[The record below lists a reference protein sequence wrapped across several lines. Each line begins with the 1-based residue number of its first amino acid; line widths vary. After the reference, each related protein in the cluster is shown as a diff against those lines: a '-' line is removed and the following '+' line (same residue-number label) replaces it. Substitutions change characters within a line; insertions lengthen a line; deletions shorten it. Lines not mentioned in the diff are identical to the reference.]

1 MGRARRWRKDPAA
14 HWTFFVRRYAR
25 KARRQVARP
34 ENACAHLVGLAEA
47 SRDVLE
53 PLLHR
58 TIGAVEDPAPLFGE
72 DVIDEP
78 PVGDDGPALDE
89 TTGNEAVD
97 HCGDRRR
104 THGQPFGQV
113 GGDGRSLVEETEHPV
128 LGERQI
134 DGPEADLD
142 LLAEPGGGPPEGPA
156 PASAA
161 PGSSTRA
168 RPAGVVPATA
178 PCGGGGGR
186 LCRLGGR
193 SARFVRWA
201 HS

>member
-1 MGRARRWRKDPAA
+1 M
-14 HWTFFVRRYAR
+14 
-25 KARRQVARP
+25 
-34 ENACAHLVGLAEA
+34 
-47 SRDVLE
+47 
-53 PLLHR
+53 HR

-113 GGDGRSLVEETEHPV
+113 GRDGRSLVEETEHPV

-156 PASAA
+156 AGLGGTRVVDGGARRVRLGGGLLRRAAETASAA
-161 PGSSTRA
+161 WAAVFSSVCSVGT
-168 RPAGVVPATA
+168 
-178 PCGGGGGR
+178 
-186 LCRLGGR
+186 
-193 SARFVRWA
+193 
-201 HS
+201 